1 MTEGVKP
8 DRIVQMKVC
17 TYCGQPTGSAK
28 RHCRKWSCMLKYAQD
43 KGAAKDTAQ
52 GIIHI
57 GEALDPEGLVT
68 KR

>member
-1 MTEGVKP
+1 
-8 DRIVQMKVC
+8 
-17 TYCGQPTGSAK
+17 
-28 RHCRKWSCMLKYAQD
+28 MLKYAQD